1 MKGRPLTHNAK
12 ENKQYFVDY
21 YHKTQ
26 QDIVC
31 ECGAHCKLHSKL
43 KHLKSKKNIQVI
55 ELMNKLKNKEI
66 LIQNLLI

>member
-43 KHLKSKKNIQVI
+43 KHLKSK
-55 ELMNKLKNKEI
+55 
-66 LIQNLLI
+66 